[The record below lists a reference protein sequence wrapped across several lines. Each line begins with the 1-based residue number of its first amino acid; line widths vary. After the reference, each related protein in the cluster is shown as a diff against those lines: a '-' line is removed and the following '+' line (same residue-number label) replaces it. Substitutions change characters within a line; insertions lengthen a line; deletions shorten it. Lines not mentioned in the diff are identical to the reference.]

1 MRKKLLYAFSSI
13 CLMGAIILGVFALL
27 NDGAQAAQQPL
38 TVSLDESVR
47 QEETSLPSPMIIYQA
62 GGYPEPSTG
71 SSHPAQVTN
80 PNTLTGVEAEKAV
93 ETDEAVLT
101 TVEQLSKRY
110 AESVLVH
117 APGWISIKAERY
129 LPDSNVPLANGEF
142 LPDQYIEETWF
153 NVNSSGQI
161 VESLNRSLLADGNL
175 LRQNYV
181 NDTQE
186 AAGETTEQA
195 LNAVTL
201 DYGALLRV
209 YHAVEYGSEVR
220 GWVETEDGVEKY
232 YIVTLTD
239 YYDSPVQ
246 FAGQSVKTNS
256 LQAKLVFDMGSGQIL
271 NMDIVHQYA
280 SGESVVVG
288 SVTILDIQLI
298 PPKSLPEEIQQAMPQ
313 K

>member
-1 MRKKLLYAFSSI
+1 MRKTLLYAFSSI
-13 CLMGAIILGVFALL
+13 CLLGAIILGAFALL
-27 NDGAQAAQQPL
+27 NDDAEAAQPPI

-47 QEETSLPSPMIIYQA
+47 QEETSLPSPVIVHQA
-62 GGYPEPSTG
+62 GSSPESSMESSKPAPAVDLVPSTE
-71 SSHPAQVTN
+71 
-80 PNTLTGVEAEKAV
+80 VEAETAI
-93 ETDEAVLT
+93 ETDAAVLA
-101 TVEQLSKRY
+101 TVEQFSERY
-110 AESVLVH
+110 AQSLLVD
-117 APGWISIKAERY
+117 APGWVLIKAERY
-129 LPDSNVPLANGEF
+129 LPNSNVPLANGEL

-153 NVNSSGQI
+153 NVNASGQI
-161 VESLNRSLLADGNL
+161 IESLNRSLLADGNL

-209 YHAVEYGSEVR
+209 YHALDYGSEVR
-220 GWVETEDGVEKY
+220 GWVETEDGIDK

-246 FAGQSVKTNS
+246 FAGQTEKTNS
-256 LQAKLVFDMGSGQIL
+256 SQVRLTFDMESGRFL
-271 NMDIVHQYA
+271 RGETVHQYEN
-280 SGESVVVG
+280 GELAIIES
-288 SVTILDIQLI
+288 IALQDIQLI
-298 PPKSLPEEIQQAMPQ
+298 SPASLPVEIQQALPQ